1 VPNAT
6 VQRLLHTE
14 NEMDDLK
21 LKRQNINDKLNEL
34 TVLERCEFE
43 KRLRAVTNLKLSK
56 RKLIK
61 QHNDL
66 QQENQAE
73 LKERN
78 KTEIKFVLIVAAVA
92 LINYFIDTPKSDEFG
107 YLWVIIISA
116 FVTMYEIKKRISDS
130 EFIILYRNY
139 DFEIDKVGNEI
150 NQYGYFLTSDADL
163 FYEYDGSNES
173 FKNKFVEKTTK
184 ARIELEIEILKF
196 MNLQVKSTNGN

>member
-1 VPNAT
+1 
-6 VQRLLHTE
+6 VQRLLLTE

-21 LKRQNINDKLNEL
+21 LQRQNINDKLNEL

-43 KRLRAVTNLKLSK
+43 KRLRAVTSLKLSK
-56 RKLIK
+56 RKLIS

-66 QQENQAE
+66 QQVNQTE

-107 YLWVIIISA
+107 YLWVIVISA

-130 EFIILYRNY
+130 EFVILYRNY

-163 FYEYDGSNES
+163 FYEYDGSNELS
-173 FKNKFVEKTTK
+173 KNKFAEKTTK